1 MIRSP
6 KMPEGVRV
14 QGRSRT
20 RPILPPTPET
30 WRNPSRKRMRR
41 LLSQSAPKMYD
52 SPPGPPLL
60 FLTLSLSLSLLRFSF
75 SCGNSLV
82 VSYHFN
88 VEFYLFVCLFVC
100 FSGLLFS
107 FGLFRFPSLPPNTH
121 THTKLDYGLFANI
134 HHCVCAQ

>member
-52 SPPGPPLL
+52 SPGPPLL
-60 FLTLSLSLSLLRFSF
+60 FLTLSLSLS
-75 SCGNSLV
+75 CGFHFLV
-82 VSYHFN
+82 VILWWYRIISMLIFI
-88 VEFYLFVCLFVC
+88 CLFVFLLYCSHLVC
-100 FSGLLFS
+100 FVS
-107 FGLFRFPSLPPNTH
+107 RFSLPTNTH
-121 THTKLDYGLFANI
+121 THILCWTMVYLRIFITAYAHND
-134 HHCVCAQ
+134 V